1 MPSSAEHRAKHQA
14 NRQLL
19 DTGNN
24 GSPLSTLDG
33 CWAAIVAFY
42 AALHCVDRLGAIAT
56 PQVHPT
62 PPSAHGKRLRFLY
75 ANHRAIYADYNDLKT
90 ASEIARYGTLNQFNR
105 AYPGTTV
112 QTILIDQKLVAIE
125 NYVAG
130 HFPAPAPAPA
140 PVPPPTGSTGS

>member
-24 GSPLSTLDG
+24 GTPLSTIDG

-42 AALHCVDRLGAIAT
+42 AALHCADRLGAIAS
-56 PQVHPT
+56 PQIHPT
-62 PPSAHGKRLRFLY
+62 PPGAHGKRLRFLSSS
-75 ANHRAIYADYNDLKT
+75 HHAIYAAYNDLKI
-90 ASEIARYGTLNQFNR
+90 ASEAARYGTLNQFNR

-112 QTILIDQKLVAIE
+112 QDVLIGKKLVLIE
-125 NYVAG
+125 TYVNNI
-130 HFPAPAPAPA
+130 FRPPAVAAPPA
-140 PVPPPTGSTGS
+140 TGSTGS